1 MTPPGITEPV
11 IAGIIVSLLNKLVL
25 NNFNLFNCCKD
36 TFYEIDIESDGDNGA
51 ENSTINYIHHP
62 VHVHS

>member
-11 IAGIIVSLLNKLVL
+11 IAGIIVSLLNKFVL

-36 TFYEIDIESDGDNGA
+36 TFYQIEVETSEDNA
-51 ENSTINYIHHP
+51 PENTSITYTHHP